1 MRTFVSFCDKLYA
14 LVHITTVLEIDK
26 QLMIRYVQNGHYTS
40 NPAWYNVCFR
50 LRSSHLKFKFVTN
63 TTKESKRVLLERL
76 RTIGFDV
83 QDHEVF
89 TSLTAARDLVATRGL
104 SPLLL
109 VDDKALEDFQ
119 GSYTEFILFTKFP
132 TGAKLI

>member
-1 MRTFVSFCDKLYA
+1 MYK
-14 LVHITTVLEIDK
+14 TVIII
-26 QLMIRYVQNGHYTS
+26 QRGIY
-40 NPAWYNVCFR
+40 VCFR

-63 TTKESKRVLLERL
+63 TTKESKRVLLERI

-119 GSYTEFILFTKFP
+119 GTCTCTENCVQNILQ
-132 TGAKLI
+132 LQD